1 MHPEFRDRER
11 RPAGGGTRRALLCAA
26 LLAALIPQ
34 GRPAAAQPSQSPP
47 AAAEVDADEAL
58 IAAVRRRAAAMGG
71 DGAVAAFYAARPAPL
86 WVDTHGLTAKAE
98 SAMAAIARADDWGL
112 AKSAFVLPRASGAT
126 AVPALAEA
134 EVTLSLAVLAYARA
148 ARGGRIDVANFSH
161 SVDQQPP
168 LLEPKAVLEAVAAS
182 AAPSDYLEG
191 LHPKQQQFVLLR
203 RALLALR
210 AGGGG
215 AAPAPEQG
223 AVTLPDGP
231 RIKPGMTHPQVALLR
246 RRLGVAGPETLYD
259 APLAEAVTAFQR
271 EHRMAPDGIV
281 GARLRAALNR
291 GRETPAA
298 GTWGSE
304 QQRLVLN
311 MERWRWMPEDLG
323 TLHVWDNV
331 PEFLARVIKDGEVIH
346 TARIVAGKPDTQT
359 VMFSAPMRYIVFHPE
374 WGVPDSIKIKEILP
388 YLRPSSG
395 DFFGIFGGAD
405 TSVLQR
411 HNLRVSYNGH
421 PVDASQVNWNA
432 VDVRRYSFTQP
443 AGAGNVLGVVKFRF
457 PNRHDIYMHD
467 TPQKE
472 LFDKTTRAFSHG
484 CIRVQNPGRLA
495 EVLLAEDKGWPGD
508 QVRGLLAEGY
518 NNEVTLEHPIAVH
531 VTYFTAVA
539 EADGNIAYFGDIYGL
554 DKRLAT
560 ALRGEPLPPEAAS
573 GEETLSDARRARKGS
588 AQSPIDLLS
597 GLFGN

>member
-1 MHPEFRDRER
+1 
-11 RPAGGGTRRALLCAA
+11 
-26 LLAALIPQ
+26 
-34 GRPAAAQPSQSPP
+34 
-47 AAAEVDADEAL
+47 
-58 IAAVRRRAAAMGG
+58 
-71 DGAVAAFYAARPAPL
+71 
-86 WVDTHGLTAKAE
+86 
-98 SAMAAIARADDWGL
+98 
-112 AKSAFVLPRASGAT
+112 
-126 AVPALAEA
+126 
-134 EVTLSLAVLAYARA
+134 
-148 ARGGRIDVANFSH
+148 
-161 SVDQQPP
+161 
-168 LLEPKAVLEAVAAS
+168 
-182 AAPSDYLEG
+182 
-191 LHPKQQQFVLLR
+191 
-203 RALLALR
+203 
-210 AGGGG
+210 
-215 AAPAPEQG
+215 
-223 AVTLPDGP
+223 
-231 RIKPGMTHPQVALLR
+231 MTHPQVALLR

-259 APLAEAVTAFQR
+259 APLAEAVMAFQR
-271 EHRMAPDGIV
+271 EHRMAPDGIL

-291 GRETPAA
+291 GRESPVA
-298 GTWGSE
+298 GPWGSE
-304 QQRLVLN
+304 EQRLVLN

-323 TLHVWDNV
+323 ALHVWDNV
-331 PEFLARVIKDGEVIH
+331 PEFLARVVKDGEVIH

-405 TSVLQR
+405 TRVLQR

-508 QVRGLLAEGY
+508 QVRALLAEGY

-539 EADGNIAYFGDIYGL
+539 EADGSIAYFGDIYGL
-554 DKRLAT
+554 DKRLAA
-560 ALRGEPLPPEAAS
+560 ALHGEPLPPEAAS
-573 GEETLSDARRARKGS
+573 GEETLSEARRARKGS
-588 AQSPIDLLS
+588 AQSPLDLFS